1 MVKKAET
8 FEEMF
13 KRLEKISK
21 DMEDNELSLDEN
33 MKNYEEGIKLCN
45 KLYKILNEAEGKV
58 KIISE
63 KGLEEDF
70 VQRED

>member
-1 MVKKAET
+1 MAKKAET
-8 FEEMF
+8 FEQMF
-13 KRLEKISK
+13 EILEKITK
-21 DMEDNELSLDEN
+21 DMEDCELSLDEN

-63 KGLEEDF
+63 AGSEEDF

>member
-8 FEEMF
+8 FEQMF
-13 KRLEKISK
+13 ERLEKISK